1 VSALLTVENLCVR
14 FASREGRTVHAVE
27 GVSFSIP
34 SGGALGLV
42 GESGSGKS
50 TTARAIAGLQA
61 PSEGRVLLDGEPFGR
76 QSARSARARVQLV
89 FQDAQGSLDPRR
101 PVGWSVEEPL
111 ALQGSG
117 TAKSHRARAFAALDA
132 CGLDPRLSLRYPHE
146 LSGGQRQRVAIAR
159 ALVSEPQLV
168 ILDEPTSAL
177 DVSVRAQIVNLLC
190 DLRQRFGLAYLFVSH
205 DLAVVRRVCED
216 VAVMYLGRIVE
227 RAPRSELFA
236 SPRHPY
242 TQALLAAVPEI
253 GRDLALAP
261 LALDPASPLAP
272 PSGCAFH
279 PRCPRRSEVPAQRCS
294 LELPLLQTHGDA
306 ALSCH
311 LAAGSVPP
319 ARSAAQGSGASRG

>member
-1 VSALLTVENLCVR
+1 MSALLKVENLCVR
-14 FASREGRTVHAVE
+14 FPARDGRTVHAVE
-27 GVSFSIP
+27 DVSLSIP
-34 SGGALGLV
+34 AGGALGLV

-61 PSEGRVLLDGEPFGR
+61 PSAGRVLLDGEPFGPD
-76 QSARSARARVQLV
+76 SARSARQRVQMV
-89 FQDAQGSLDPRR
+89 FQDPQGSLDPRR

-111 ALQGSG
+111 ALQDAG
-117 TAKSHRARAFAALDA
+117 TAMTRRARALAALDA
-132 CGLDPRLSLRYPHE
+132 CGLDPRLALRYPHE

-159 ALVSEPQLV
+159 ALVVEPELV

-177 DVSVRAQIVNLLC
+177 DVSVRAQVVNLLC

-227 RAPRSELFA
+227 RAPRSELFT

-242 TQALLAAVPEI
+242 TRALLAAVPEI

-261 LALDPASPLAP
+261 LAGEPASPLAP

-279 PRCPRRSEVPAQRCS
+279 PRCPRRAEVSANRCS
-294 LELPLLQTHGDA
+294 LELPALEEHGSA
-306 ALSCH
+306 ALACH
-311 LAAGSVPP
+311 LAAQSVTRP
-319 ARSAAQGSGASRG
+319 